1 MLSHCDNE
9 MTWPALLYSL
19 SKTHLLDEGE
29 NEKILPPLPSFVK
42 HTFNI
47 LFHRVMGVRVT
58 VDFRVL
64 ASVVCNVAL
73 CACIIVCVR
82 VCVCLCVCVACDAG
96 IALSNL

>member
-47 LFHRVMGVRVT
+47 LFHRVMGV
-58 VDFRVL
+58 
-64 ASVVCNVAL
+64 
-73 CACIIVCVR
+73 
-82 VCVCLCVCVACDAG
+82 
-96 IALSNL
+96 